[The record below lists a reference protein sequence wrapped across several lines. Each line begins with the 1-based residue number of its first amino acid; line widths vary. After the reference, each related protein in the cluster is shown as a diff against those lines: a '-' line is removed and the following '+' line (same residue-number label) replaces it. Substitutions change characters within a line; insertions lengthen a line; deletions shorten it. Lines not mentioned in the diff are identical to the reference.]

1 MARVRRV
8 HKLELT
14 RAQGGKKKSGVGKK
28 KTEKKKF
35 EVCVSAPSLPL
46 VSPDALT
53 HRCSPPT
60 GVIQRKL
67 HFLCSHQHSGKKSSN
82 KVQSGLSIIVDH
94 LCVTLANVKKATF
107 KLRYY
112 PLKQNLQNSSAK

>member
-1 MARVRRV
+1 MSSGWEEEGERG
-8 HKLELT
+8 
-14 RAQGGKKKSGVGKK
+14 GGKKN
-28 KTEKKKF
+28 EKKI

-67 HFLCSHQHSGKKSSN
+67 HFLCSHQYSGKKSSN

-112 PLKQNLQNSSAK
+112 PSKHKLQIASSK

>member
-14 RAQGGKKKSGVGKK
+14 RAQGGKKKSGVER
-28 KTEKKKF
+28 EKKKS

-53 HRCSPPT
+53 HRCRPPT

-67 HFLCSHQHSGKKSSN
+67 HFLCSHRYSGKKKQQQGAKWFIHHSGSSMCHFGQCEKSN
-82 KVQSGLSIIVDH
+82 I
-94 LCVTLANVKKATF
+94 
-107 KLRYY
+107 
-112 PLKQNLQNSSAK
+112 